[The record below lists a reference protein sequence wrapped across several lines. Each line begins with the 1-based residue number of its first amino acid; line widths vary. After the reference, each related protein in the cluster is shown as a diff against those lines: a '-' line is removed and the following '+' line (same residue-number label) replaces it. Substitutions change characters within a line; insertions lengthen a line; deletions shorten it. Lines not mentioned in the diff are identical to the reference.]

1 VAPIYLCCPLLILP
15 AGETLLNPTT
25 LLNSSSMRDVV
36 NTARQKSEVLF
47 IDYANLRAIKN
58 VRILSAIVDGIAL
71 VVSEGKTRRPV
82 IKALITPLE
91 QSKID

>member
-1 VAPIYLCCPLLILP
+1 
-15 AGETLLNPTT
+15 
-25 LLNSSSMRDVV
+25 MRDAV
-36 NTARQKSEVLF
+36 NTAREKSEVLF

-58 VRILSAIVDGIAL
+58 VRILSAIVNGIAF

-82 IKALITPLE
+82 IKAAITPLE